1 MPPIHKR
8 QRELNILYL
17 LIILANGIG
26 HKLSPRLFKV
36 HFLQFTTNYIH
47 DSHPCFFYLYLERTE
62 GEVKNGDIYPFK
74 YFRYVWVYRNVQ
86 ESNVQSNNIVI
97 TENEATN
104 KMLQRYCR
112 HTRNEHRYSLYLSC
126 LDNSQR

>member
-26 HKLSPRLFKV
+26 HTLSQQLFKA

-47 DSHPCFFYLYLERTE
+47 DSHPCFFFIYIWREQK
-62 GEVKNGDIYPFK
+62 GESRMELFTLSSTSVMYEFIEMYRKVMYNQTTLSLQKMKQQTKCYNVIVDIHAM
-74 YFRYVWVYRNVQ
+74 
-86 ESNVQSNNIVI
+86 NIGTAFI
-97 TENEATN
+97 
-104 KMLQRYCR
+104 CR
-112 HTRNEHRYSLYLSC
+112 V
-126 LDNSQR
+126 

>member
-26 HKLSPRLFKV
+26 HKLSQQLFKA

-47 DSHPCFFYLYLERTE
+47 DSHPCFFLSISGENRKGSQEWRYL
-62 GEVKNGDIYPFK
+62 PFQ
-74 YFRYVWVYRNVQ
+74 VLPLC
-86 ESNVQSNNIVI
+86 
-97 TENEATN
+97 
-104 KMLQRYCR
+104 M
-112 HTRNEHRYSLYLSC
+112 SL
-126 LDNSQR
+126 

>member
-74 YFRYVWVYRNVQ
+74 YFRYV
-86 ESNVQSNNIVI
+86 
-97 TENEATN
+97 
-104 KMLQRYCR
+104 
-112 HTRNEHRYSLYLSC
+112 
-126 LDNSQR
+126 